1 MHFDKKITPPSKK
14 KAFFIKKTWLA
25 KGTLRKY
32 KFNSWGI
39 MKKNVNIKLKTIALI
54 IPCILTTAFANEK
67 LEVNVKEFSIKSDR
81 SRIIVNENSHGAL
94 LTIENTHEYPILV
107 QTRIINE
114 DKKQKTGDLIVT
126 PPLFKLNEGQK
137 SKIRIYK
144 RNVSNLP
151 KDRETLFW
159 ACTKGIP
166 PTEKDLWAKENAEN
180 IQANKT
186 ALGVNLAVENCIKLF
201 YRPKGIDSVKFD
213 SGQDLIW
220 SIKEGKLKAY
230 NPTPNY
236 MNLKELSVENSDVKF
251 PTYVPPFLREFMT

>member
-1 MHFDKKITPPSKK
+1 
-14 KAFFIKKTWLA
+14 
-25 KGTLRKY
+25 
-32 KFNSWGI
+32 
-39 MKKNVNIKLKTIALI
+39 MKKNVNNKLKTITLI

-67 LEVNVKEFSIKSDR
+67 IEMNVKEFSIKSDR

-94 LTIENTHEYPILV
+94 LTIENTHEYPMLV

-114 DKKQKTGDLIVT
+114 DKKTKKRRFNCN

-144 RNVSNLP
+144 RNVSTLP
-151 KDRETLFW
+151 TDRETLFW
-159 ACTKGIP
+159 TCTKGIP

-180 IQANKT
+180 LEANKT

-213 SGQDLIW
+213 SGRDLIW
-220 SIKEGKLKAY
+220 SIKEGRLKAY

-236 MNLKELSVENSDVKF
+236 MSLKELSIENSDVKF
-251 PTYVPPFLREFMT
+251 PTYVPPFF